1 MFLKRVPVFRKR
13 MGMLP
18 LSYGRRAE
26 WIHSPA
32 GRVILSVA
40 HCFSPQQRTP
50 MGCKQSTVSGYKR
63 LTEEDILAI
72 PLLFRDLANRS
83 KTPGMKYWFDTCTIR
98 EGTMPL
104 KMGVR
109 SVFCPKA

>member
-1 MFLKRVPVFRKR
+1 MPETHGHASAELRKEGGVDPQSR
-13 MGMLP
+13 W
-18 LSYGRRAE
+18 E
-26 WIHSPA
+26 
-32 GRVILSVA
+32 VILSVA

-72 PLLFRDLANRS
+72 PLLFRDQANRS

>member
-18 LSYGRRAE
+18 LSYGRRAG

-32 GRVILSVA
+32 GKSFYPWRTVFLPSNARRWVASSLLS
-40 HCFSPQQRTP
+40 
-50 MGCKQSTVSGYKR
+50 
-63 LTEEDILAI
+63 LAI
-72 PLLFRDLANRS
+72 PLLFRDQANRS